1 MINGIGLLTGKS
13 SVNKIAGNNMK
24 KNNSTLVYSTD
35 KNRLKQNEEQNEE
48 VKTQGTVYLQRQS
61 KGRAGKTV
69 TVIKG
74 LTGNLKAWKKEF
86 QQICG
91 AGGTVKNELVEIQ
104 GDHRQKIA
112 QYLNKKEIKTKF
124 SGG

>member
-1 MINGIGLLTGKS
+1 
-13 SVNKIAGNNMK
+13 MK

-112 QYLNKKEIKTKF
+112 QYLNKKGIKTKF